1 MASVTPCAPITQVL
15 LLGCFLTIAACT
27 TIPVQHHSDI
37 QAGLPDQFAGKGA
50 VTSNSRLFWEQ
61 SFLSEPLQ
69 ADVRTLL
76 GENFELE
83 AARARVEQAA
93 AAYGIAGSVFMPSL
107 DGKADFERE
116 REKKDEKGSI
126 TTTQSTISFGG
137 ALNWEPDIWGR
148 LKARR
153 EAAALSLEEQQA
165 LADQTALDL
174 QALLVE
180 SWITHHAARKLEQ
193 VFLEQKETNAQLL
206 YLTELRLAQGQ
217 GNALDVLQQRGRL
230 VTVERALPSATSTR
244 RRAANAY
251 AVLMG
256 FFPDGGDLPEDEWPT
271 LERLSAITTPRQ
283 LLMDR
288 PDLRAA
294 FLALQAADYEVA
306 AAIADRLPSLSIG
319 LSYEVSG
326 SGLSKIG
333 HGSVLSFASGLLAPV
348 FDAGRL
354 KAKAAQRKAEARES
368 LAVLEQAVLTAIR
381 EVEDALIRERL
392 LFDEQ
397 RLLRIEIAIARD
409 TVAKARLRYINGQES
424 YLAVLT
430 SLTEL
435 QALQQNE
442 ITLQQEM
449 LINRGRLLKA
459 LGAKWSDYCETP

>member
-1 MASVTPCAPITQVL
+1 
-15 LLGCFLTIAACT
+15 
-27 TIPVQHHSDI
+27 
-37 QAGLPDQFAGKGA
+37 
-50 VTSNSRLFWEQ
+50 
-61 SFLSEPLQ
+61 
-69 ADVRTLL
+69 
-76 GENFELE
+76 
-83 AARARVEQAA
+83 
-93 AAYGIAGSVFMPSL
+93 
-107 DGKADFERE
+107 
-116 REKKDEKGSI
+116 
-126 TTTQSTISFGG
+126 
-137 ALNWEPDIWGR
+137 
-148 LKARR
+148 
-153 EAAALSLEEQQA
+153 
-165 LADQTALDL
+165 
-174 QALLVE
+174 
-180 SWITHHAARKLEQ
+180 
-193 VFLEQKETNAQLL
+193 
-206 YLTELRLAQGQ
+206 
-217 GNALDVLQQRGRL
+217 
-230 VTVERALPSATSTR
+230 
-244 RRAANAY
+244 
-251 AVLMG
+251 
-256 FFPDGGDLPEDEWPT
+256 
-271 LERLSAITTPRQ
+271 
-283 LLMDR
+283 
-288 PDLRAA
+288 
-294 FLALQAADYEVA
+294 
-306 AAIADRLPSLSIG
+306 
-319 LSYEVSG
+319 VSG